1 MVVGAIVLAAGASLR
16 MGRPKALLRIGEET
30 FVQHVVG
37 QLYSAGL
44 HDVVIVLGADAD
56 QIRMRIQRWC

>member
-1 MVVGAIVLAAGASLR
+1 